1 MHLFPRAILLGGLTV
16 RPKRTTSLGL
26 IAVLFAG
33 LLSLSAPPSLAAE
46 SSRSASRWSEL
57 QKKIDQTRKRINEA
71 KKRERGII
79 AQINASD
86 IRRQALE
93 DKIENLS
100 AQLADAVA
108 ALDAVEAAANRTQME
123 LDLRTRDLEQ
133 TIALLEQ
140 QKDVLNTRAAEKY
153 MAGPMTF
160 APVLLNTTDFNTF
173 LSADQYVESVLN
185 ADVHVVEEVR
195 KVRDEVEAERAV
207 IGERKVALDKQ
218 VATAQ
223 AERDRIAGL
232 RASQTRARRAVVGEI
247 NYRKNLLEKVRDERH
262 AYEEALQSYV
272 RESDSISGILKGA
285 QKGQKVIQ
293 GAGKGYLVWP
303 VGGRISSDYG
313 ERIHPIYKKKSFH
326 TGIDIATA
334 AGTKVIAA
342 RDGKVVFTGYKGA
355 FGLIVLVDH
364 GDSVATMYAH
374 LSKAFVS
381 AGQKVKRGSG
391 VGAVGCTG
399 WCTGPHL
406 HFEVRVEGQPSNP
419 MRWLK

>member
-1 MHLFPRAILLGGLTV
+1 M
-16 RPKRTTSLGL
+16 RPKRTTSIGL
-26 IAVLFAG
+26 ITALLAG
-33 LLSLSAPPSLAAE
+33 LLSLTAPPATAADKQP
-46 SSRSASRWSEL
+46 SASRWSEL

-100 AQLADAVA
+100 AQLSDAIA
-108 ALDAVEAAANRTQME
+108 ALAALEAAANRTQME

-140 QKDVLNTRAAEKY
+140 QQDVLNNRAASKY
-153 MAGPMTF
+153 MAGPMSL
-160 APVLLNTTDFNTF
+160 APVLFNTTDFSAF
-173 LSADQYVESVLN
+173 LTADQYVESVLS
-185 ADVHVVEEVR
+185 ADVKVVEEVR
-195 KVRDEVEAERAV
+195 EVRDEVEVERNAIGARKAE
-207 IGERKVALDKQ
+207 LDKQ

-223 AERDRIAGL
+223 AERDRIAGI
-232 RASQTRARRAVVGEI
+232 RASQNRARRAVINEI
-247 NYRKNLLEKVRDERH
+247 NYRKNLLEKVRDERQ
-262 AYEEALQSYV
+262 AYEEALQSYI

-285 QKGQKVIQ
+285 QRGQKVIQ

-303 VGGRISSDYG
+303 VSGRISSDYG
-313 ERIHPIYKKKSFH
+313 ERVHPIYKKKSFH
-326 TGIDIATA
+326 TGIDIAA
-334 AGTKVIAA
+334 PQGTKVIAA

-364 GDSVATMYAH
+364 GDSVATMYSH
-374 LSKAFVS
+374 LSRAYVS
-381 AGQKVKRGSG
+381 AGEKVKRGEG
-391 VGAVGCTG
+391 VGAIGCTG

-406 HFEVRVEGQPSNP
+406 HFEVRVEGEPTNP